1 MFSFKMHALSR
12 VALGIGIIFWVACQS
27 EKAPDIPVKSIA
39 DVISDA
45 VTRIYSEGREA
56 LFAEYNQEDA
66 LKEFDKE
73 EKQILA
79 SRYWVFNI
87 DQEAEVIVCRDVKQK
102 EVPFWLPE
110 SGFEKTNKEIK
121 NRFNTYEV
129 WKKVFPAGKVELG
142 INGFDRHNVVYFT
155 IVKPVD
161 KGRPL
166 VIEPVFPEHQMINT
180 LEKGS
185 YTYFDWDEL
194 VITEFPAELEGAS
207 LLVTNRGRSRE
218 AHLIQDAFR
227 TTDFPS
233 SDTIDQI
240 LLTWSGD
247 PKTTMDVGWRT
258 STEVKESTLRYW
270 QPGSTDTAV
279 INGHLTVLEDRMLAN
294 DRFNHR
300 FRAQLADL
308 KPGTTY
314 QYQLSTPTHTSRTYE
329 FMTDD
334 GGDAFEFGWFGDVHS
349 DPDWGQ
355 LVQKGDSLFP
365 NIQFYIQSGDNV
377 NTGLFRDDWDKTI
390 GYPGNVFR
398 SKPYMA
404 TPGNHDAQEG
414 LPPTRYL
421 EYLKYPHNGPE
432 GKQQGLTYTFT
443 YGNTQFFMMDC
454 VSIPVE
460 EQAEWLERTLKNS
473 KATFK
478 IAAFHFS
485 PFTPH
490 EDYADIKD
498 SWVPLFEKY
507 NMDLVLTGHFHY
519 YQRTKA
525 YGADLNETG
534 TPTYIMSVGTTYKN
548 KERTTPHANEVV
560 YFRNHMFPHITVEGN
575 RLEIV
580 TYDRH
585 FEELDR
591 YVIEKPR
598 SVL

>member
-1 MFSFKMHALSR
+1 MLSFRAHPLCNVFVGCILFFTLS
-12 VALGIGIIFWVACQS
+12 CQNDHPMEQTELTIS
-27 EKAPDIPVKSIA
+27 

-45 VTRIYSEGREA
+45 VTTIYSEGREA
-56 LFAEYNQEDA
+56 EFANYTQEDV
-66 LKEFDKE
+66 LQEFNDE
-73 EKQILA
+73 EKMVLA
-79 SRYWVFNI
+79 SKYWVFDIN
-87 DQEAEVIVCRDVKQK
+87 QKSEVYVCRSVDQD
-102 EVPFWLPE
+102 ELPFWIPE
-110 SGFEKTNKEIK
+110 TGFQKTDMQVKNK
-121 NRFNTYEV
+121 FNTYEV
-129 WKKVFPAGKVELG
+129 WKKTYPAGRVELG
-142 INGFDRHNVVYFT
+142 INGFDRHNRVYFT
-155 IVKPVD
+155 II
-161 KGRPL
+161 RPL
-166 VIEPVFPEHQMINT
+166 ENQQPLVVEPVYPTHQIIT
-180 LEKGS
+180 PFHKGS

-194 VITEFPAELEGAS
+194 VITELPDELTGAT

-218 AHLIQDAFR
+218 AHLMQDAFR

-240 LLTWSGD
+240 LLTWSSD
-247 PKTTMDVGWRT
+247 PKTTMDIGWRT
-258 STEVKESTLRYW
+258 STDEKESTLRYW
-270 QPGSTDTAV
+270 TPGSTDTAV
-279 INGHLTVLEDRMLAN
+279 INGQLTVLEDRMLAN

-300 FRAQLADL
+300 FRSQLTDL
-308 KPGTTY
+308 KPGITY

-349 DPDWGQ
+349 DPDWGK

-365 NIQFYIQSGDNV
+365 NIRFYIQSGDNV

-390 GYPGNVFR
+390 GYSGDVFR

-421 EYLKYPHNGPE
+421 EYLKYPHNGPA
-432 GKQQGLTYTFT
+432 GKQPGLTYTFT

-460 EQAEWLERTLKNS
+460 EQADWLEQELKDS
-473 KATFK
+473 DATFK

-490 EDYADIKD
+490 EDYSDIKE

-507 NMDLVLTGHFHY
+507 GLDLVLTGHFHY

-548 KERTTPHANEVV
+548 KERTTPQAHEVV
-560 YFRNHMFPHITVEGN
+560 YFRNHMFPHITVDGN

-591 YVIEKPR
+591 YVIEK
-598 SVL
+598 